1 METAKVPCM
10 LQCGG
15 EPCNP
20 ATDTI
25 GSIERWESIRQKA
38 LSGKVL
44 TSLEVFM
51 NA

>member
-1 METAKVPCM
+1 M
-10 LQCGG
+10 LQCG

-20 ATDTI
+20 ATDVPLVPLR
-25 GSIERWESIRQKA
+25 GGRVSGKRLS
-38 LSGKVL
+38 SGKVL